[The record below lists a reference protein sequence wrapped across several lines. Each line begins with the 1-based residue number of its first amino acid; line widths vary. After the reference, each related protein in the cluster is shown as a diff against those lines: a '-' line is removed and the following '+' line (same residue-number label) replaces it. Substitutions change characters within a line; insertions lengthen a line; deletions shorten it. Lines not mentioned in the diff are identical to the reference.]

1 MEEVKYFEY
10 GEKEINY
17 LKKKDKKLGQFIDEV
32 GIIKRPLTGDL
43 YHSLVRSIVAQQISS
58 KAAVTVTE
66 RLVTLVGGNFTP
78 ENILALTEED
88 IQKCGMSA
96 RKASYIMGTATAVR
110 DKLLNLDEIPNLS
123 DKEVISQLSA
133 LNGIGEWTA
142 EMLMLFSLGRQ
153 DIFSFGDLAIRGGVM
168 RLYSH
173 KKMDRQRFERYRKR
187 FSPYGSVAS
196 LYFWHIANN
205 ELF

>member
-1 MEEVKYFEY
+1 MPEIKYFEY
-10 GEKEINY
+10 GEEEINY
-17 LKKKDKKLGQFIDEV
+17 LKKKDKKLGRFIDEV
-32 GIIKRPLTGDL
+32 GIIKRPLSGEL

-66 RLVTLVGGNFTP
+66 RLIELVGGNITP
-78 ENILALTEED
+78 QSILALTEEE

-110 DKLLNLDEIPNLS
+110 DNLLNLDEIHALS
-123 DKEVISQLSA
+123 DKEVITQLSA
-133 LNGIGEWTA
+133 LNGVGEWTA
-142 EMLMLFSLGRQ
+142 EMLMLFSLGRK
-153 DIFSFGDLAIRGGVM
+153 DIFSYGDLAIKNGVM